1 MLGRGMAPRFLRRL
15 AGRLELALTS
25 DRAFLER
32 AYREILGREID
43 QDGYDYYSKVLREGH
58 SRTAVL
64 LGLVRSDEFTSRLAP
79 AATIKAIRQMRP
91 SQYRRDE
98 DVLNNTPVDV
108 FEVRSDADLDW
119 LESMILENGFYE
131 RPGVWNFGIDTDKRV
146 MAEILASFAPE
157 QAIEIG
163 CASGA
168 VLECL
173 RELGFWAEGVEISR
187 LALERAFPGVRDRIH
202 VGDLLSLRLPH
213 GYDLVFGLD
222 IFEHLNPNR
231 LDAYLARAA
240 DLLREGGFVFAN
252 VPAFGQDPV
261 FGTVFPVYLRG
272 WGGDAA
278 TGRRF
283 ARIPVDEH
291 GYPLHGH
298 LIWADS
304 PWWVARFEAQGLRRE
319 VEIEAALHQK
329 YDPYMDSRS
338 RARKAYYVFSK
349 NGEATLTREIVG
361 RVESAASKVLAGREV

>member
-1 MLGRGMAPRFLRRL
+1 MTARFFRRL
-15 AGRLELALTS
+15 AGRLELALSS

-43 QDGYDYYSKVLREGH
+43 QDGYDYYVRVLGEGH

-64 LGLVRSDEFTSRLAP
+64 LSLVRSEEFTGRLTP
-79 AATIKAIRQMRP
+79 PPPIKAIRELRP

-98 DVLNNTPVDV
+98 DVLNRSPVDV

-119 LESMILENGFYE
+119 LESMIIENGYYE
-131 RPGVWNFGIDTDKRV
+131 RAGVWNFGIDTDKRV
-146 MAEILASFAPE
+146 MAEILASFAPK

-173 RELGFWAEGVEISR
+173 RELGFRAEGVEISR
-187 LALERAFPGVRDRIH
+187 MALERAFPGVRDRIH
-202 VGDLLSLRLPH
+202 VGDLLAVRLPG

-231 LDAYLARAA
+231 LGDYIARVAG
-240 DLLREGGFVFAN
+240 LLRDGGYVFAN
-252 VPAFGQDPV
+252 VPAFGEDPV
-261 FGTVFPVYLRG
+261 FGTVFPLYLRG
-272 WGGDAA
+272 WSADAA
-278 TGRRF
+278 PGRRF

-298 LIWADS
+298 LVWADS
-304 PWWVARFEAQGLRRE
+304 PWWVARFEAHGLRRQ
-319 VEIEAALHQK
+319 VDIEAALHRK
-329 YDPYMDSRS
+329 YDRYMDSRS

-349 NGEATLTREIVG
+349 AGGTARTSAILE
-361 RVESAASKVLAGREV
+361 RVSAAPSQVLSGREV